1 MLSSHGLTPTLMETL
16 VLKLKNK
23 KKIKAASN
31 KKNVVVRFFHMNYI
45 FWKHFNSVELIFI
58 DIFSTKAFFFGFFF
72 GFFSWILR
80 IPYIPILRGGDLPY
94 RIKKS
99 PGLSQFLF
107 RKSANNVTPSLFIK
121 SRFAQNNYRTKY
133 IPNFIEFDHYPF
145 QQRKSSRPKL
155 LWVRAFHEIY
165 NPKMAVFVL
174 CDLLKGNPNAGLTM
188 VGPDKDGS
196 QKLCMDLADDLGIA
210 KQITFTGLLPK
221 KEWISL
227 AEKSD
232 IFINTTHVDNMP
244 VSIIEAMAL
253 GFPIVS
259 TDVGGIPFLLEDGQ
273 NALFVGDNDTV
284 GMVEKINILLRDNH
298 LSMRLSRNARITAQ
312 QYGWDAVYPKWKK
325 VIDKYSKP

>member
-1 MLSSHGLTPTLMETL
+1 
-16 VLKLKNK
+16 
-23 KKIKAASN
+23 
-31 KKNVVVRFFHMNYI
+31 
-45 FWKHFNSVELIFI
+45 
-58 DIFSTKAFFFGFFF
+58 
-72 GFFSWILR
+72 
-80 IPYIPILRGGDLPY
+80 
-94 RIKKS
+94 
-99 PGLSQFLF
+99 
-107 RKSANNVTPSLFIK
+107 
-121 SRFAQNNYRTKY
+121 
-133 IPNFIEFDHYPF
+133 
-145 QQRKSSRPKL
+145 
-155 LWVRAFHEIY
+155 
-165 NPKMAVFVL
+165 
-174 CDLLKGNPNAGLTM
+174 
-188 VGPDKDGS
+188 
-196 QKLCMDLADDLGIA
+196 MDLADDLGIS